1 MSKPSAHAANKAI
14 DSVQARLTEYAIQLR
29 YEDLAPQAIR
39 AARMCLIDT
48 LGALICGFFGEPCR
62 IARDL
67 AAQMPDD
74 AGVSV
79 IGTRMK
85 CTPDMAAFV
94 NATTARFAE
103 LTDIYHWPGSSVAH
117 PSDILTPV
125 LAAAEH
131 AHASGRDLITS
142 IVLAYEVCLQVACA
156 FRNDGFDNT
165 NFGLL
170 GTAAGA
176 GKVLGLSA
184 DQLAHCLSMAVVPN
198 NILKQ
203 ARRGQKTMFKAVASG
218 QAARAGVF
226 AALLARA
233 GMEGPHLPFEGKAG
247 WIAHVAGGRFTLGA
261 LGGGDVP
268 YKILGTRIKN
278 RPAAGPSIASI
289 LAAEKLAPLN
299 IDDIH
304 EIIVEVH
311 KLAKSNTAPGERPWP
326 LGSREDAD
334 HSTPYLVAATLRD
347 GTVTLSTFDDAHL
360 SNPELRA
367 LTQKVEIV
375 VNDDFTRAYESVPQE
390 HHSRVTV
397 VTNSGERLVA
407 AAGGDAD
414 DLSAPRTEK
423 QIEEKFRSLTEDYLG
438 TKQVS
443 RILERLWSLDDIA
456 DVGVIAPMFTLA

>member
-1 MSKPSAHAANKAI
+1 MNKPSEVSAGRAV
-14 DSVQARLTEYAIQLR
+14 DSVQVRIADYACKLR
-29 YEDLAPQAIR
+29 YEDLTPQAIR

-62 IARDL
+62 VARDL
-67 AAQMPDD
+67 AAQMPDRD
-74 AGVSV
+74 GVAV

-85 CTPDMAAFV
+85 CSPDMAAFV

-117 PSDILTPV
+117 PSDVLTPV

-156 FRNDGFDNT
+156 FRNDAFDNT
-165 NFGLL
+165 NFGLV

-176 GKVLGLSA
+176 GKVLGLSNE
-184 DQLAHCLSMAVVPN
+184 QLAHCISMAVVPN

-218 QAARAGVF
+218 QAGRAGVF

-247 WIAHVAGGRFTLGA
+247 WVAHVAGGRFSLGA
-261 LGGGDVP
+261 FGGGDVP

-278 RPAAGPSIASI
+278 RPAAGPAIACI
-289 LAAEKLAPLN
+289 LAAEKLAPFN
-299 IDDIH
+299 IGDI
-304 EIIVEVH
+304 ERIVVEVH

-326 LGSREDAD
+326 LESREDAD

-347 GTVTLSTFDDAHL
+347 GTVTLGTFDDAHL
-360 SNPELRA
+360 WNPDLRA
-367 LTQKVEIV
+367 LTQKVDVV
-375 VNDDFTRAYESVPQE
+375 VNDDFTRAYENVPQQ
-390 HHSRVTV
+390 HYARVTV
-397 VTNSGERLVA
+397 VTRRGERLTA

-414 DLSAPRTEK
+414 DLSAPRTEA
-423 QIEEKFRSLTEDYLG
+423 QIEEKFRLLTGDFLG
-438 TKQVS
+438 AKRAG
-443 RILERLWSLDDIA
+443 RILDRLWQLDDMA
-456 DVGVIAPMFTLA
+456 DVGEIAPLLALA